1 MNLFD
6 QRTACSLHSIII
18 IFNPLFNSKSV
29 TMKCPKKIHFY
40 STVYFAFLII
50 LFSSCSQKDKE
61 LKDATPADNTE
72 EMTNYLVSQGFDKQK
87 IVYEKDR
94 VVVESDIIMTIPD
107 LKQRVAD
114 WKKEQSTV
122 PQTEQRRNTYIVS
135 NTYNTNVRIY
145 IEPSVPTAWRT
156 AIQGAVNNWN
166 AVNGTRLGMSI
177 ITSASGV
184 YTRVFMGFESAGWIA
199 RAYLPNS
206 SGRPG
211 VSVEINSNYNSL
223 PASQKL
229 FAITHEFGHT
239 IGFHHTNQTSGTH
252 IPGTPTTDANSVMN
266 SFVLNW
272 NGFTN
277 GDVLAT
283 QILYPQ

>member
-1 MNLFD
+1 MKHPLRFHI
-6 QRTACSLHSIII
+6 HSTIY
-18 IFNPLFNSKSV
+18 L
-29 TMKCPKKIHFY
+29 
-40 STVYFAFLII
+40 ALLII
-50 LFSSCSQKDKE
+50 LFSACSQKDKE
-61 LKDATPADNTE
+61 LKDAAPADQTA
-72 EMTNYLVSQGFDKQK
+72 EMTSYLVSQGFDKEK

-94 VVVESDIIMTIPD
+94 VIVESDIIMTIPE
-107 LKQRVAD
+107 LQQRVAE
-114 WKKEQSTV
+114 WKKDAGV
-122 PQTEQRRNTYIVS
+122 PQTEQRRHTYIVS

-177 ITSASGV
+177 ITSPSGV

-199 RAYLPNS
+199 RAYLPAS

-239 IGFHHTNQTSGTH
+239 IGFHHTNQTSGIH
-252 IPGTPTTDANSVMN
+252 IPGTPTSDPNSVMN

-272 NGFTN
+272 AGFTA

>member
-1 MNLFD
+1 M
-6 QRTACSLHSIII
+6 H
-18 IFNPLFNSKSV
+18 
-29 TMKCPKKIHFY
+29 PKKTHIY
-40 STVYFAFLII
+40 STVLALLII
-50 LFSSCSQKDKE
+50 FFSACSQKDKE
-61 LKDATPADNTE
+61 LKDTTPADNTA
-72 EMTNYLVSQGFDKQK
+72 EMTSYLVSQGFDAQK

-94 VVVESDIIMTIPD
+94 VVVESDIIMTIPE
-107 LKQRVAD
+107 LKARVEQ
-114 WKKEQSTV
+114 WKKDGATG

-135 NTYNTNVRIY
+135 NTYNTNVRFY
-145 IEPSVPTAWRT
+145 IESSVPAAWRT

-177 ITSASGV
+177 ITSPSGV
-184 YTRVFMGFESAGWIA
+184 YTRIFMGFESANWIA
-199 RAYLPNS
+199 RAYLPASN
-206 SGRPG
+206 GRPG
-211 VSVEINSNYNSL
+211 VSVEINSNFNSL

-252 IPGTPTTDANSVMN
+252 IPGTPTVDANSVMN

-272 NGFTN
+272 AGFTA

>member
-1 MNLFD
+1 M
-6 QRTACSLHSIII
+6 H
-18 IFNPLFNSKSV
+18 
-29 TMKCPKKIHFY
+29 PKKTHIY
-40 STVYFAFLII
+40 STVLALLVIF
-50 LFSSCSQKDKE
+50 FSACSQKDKE
-61 LKDATPADNTE
+61 LKDTSPADNTA
-72 EMTNYLVSQGFDKQK
+72 EMTSYLVSQGFDAQK

-94 VVVESDIIMTIPD
+94 VVVESDIIMTIPE
-107 LKQRVAD
+107 LKARVEQ
-114 WKKEQSTV
+114 WKKDGATG

-135 NTYNTNVRIY
+135 NTYNTNVRFY
-145 IEPSVPTAWRT
+145 IESSVPTAWRT

-177 ITSASGV
+177 ITSPSGV
-184 YTRVFMGFESAGWIA
+184 YTRIFMGFESANWIA
-199 RAYLPNS
+199 RAYLPTSN
-206 SGRPG
+206 GRPG
-211 VSVEINSNYNSL
+211 VSVEINSNFNSL

-252 IPGTPTTDANSVMN
+252 IPGTPTVDANSVMN

-272 NGFTN
+272 AGFTA

>member
-1 MNLFD
+1 
-6 QRTACSLHSIII
+6 
-18 IFNPLFNSKSV
+18 
-29 TMKCPKKIHFY
+29 MKHPKKTHIY
-40 STVYFAFLII
+40 STVLALLVV
-50 LFSSCSQKDKE
+50 LFSACSQKDKE
-61 LKDATPADNTE
+61 LKDAAPADNTA
-72 EMTNYLVSQGFDKQK
+72 EMTEYLVSQGFDAQK
-87 IVYEKDR
+87 VVFEKDK
-94 VVVESDIIMTIPD
+94 VVIESDIIMTIPE
-107 LKQRVAD
+107 LKARVEQ
-114 WKKEQSTV
+114 WKKDGAPG
-122 PQTEQRRNTYIVS
+122 PQTEQRRHTYIVS

-145 IEPSVPTAWRT
+145 IEPAVPSAWRT

-177 ITSASGV
+177 ISSPSGV

-199 RAYLPNS
+199 RAYLPAS

-239 IGFHHTNQTSGTH
+239 IGFHHTNQTSGIH
-252 IPGTPTTDANSVMN
+252 IPGTPTSDPNSVMN

-272 NGFTN
+272 AGFTA

>member
-1 MNLFD
+1 MSYS
-6 QRTACSLHSIII
+6 RKICGTAAIYLALLMVLS
-18 IFNPLFNSKSV
+18 
-29 TMKCPKKIHFY
+29 
-40 STVYFAFLII
+40 
-50 LFSSCSQKDKE
+50 SSCSRKDKE
-61 LKDATPADNTE
+61 LNDAVPADNIE
-72 EMTNYLVSQGFDKQK
+72 EMTSYLTSLGFDKK
-87 IVYEKDR
+87 DIVFETDR
-94 VVVESDIIMTIPD
+94 VVIESDIILPLPE
-107 LKQRVAD
+107 LKERVAT
-114 WKKEQSTV
+114 WKKDG

-135 NTYNTNVRIY
+135 NTYNNNVRIY

-166 AVNGTRLGMSI
+166 AVNGTRLAMSV

-184 YTRVFMGFESAGWIA
+184 YCRVFMGNQTGASWIA
-199 RAYLPNS
+199 RAYLPTSN
-206 SGRPG
+206 GRPG
-211 VSVEINSNYNSL
+211 VSVEINAYFNTL

-272 NGFTN
+272 NGFTA